1 MSARKLHDPDIFE
14 ALSIEP
20 QTTRLD
26 LPSRAVRICK
36 NGIEFRSDSPLPAW
50 TEMTVA
56 LEAPGDSKKVHCNGV
71 IVACS
76 GSRETGYNV
85 SMLFTDLSKSAEA
98 RLSSL
103 A

>member
-1 MSARKLHDPDIFE
+1 
-14 ALSIEP
+14 
-20 QTTRLD
+20 
-26 LPSRAVRICK
+26 
-36 NGIEFRSDSPLPAW
+36 
-50 TEMTVA
+50 MTVA
-56 LEAPGDSKKVHCNGV
+56 LEAPGDTKKVHCNGV
-71 IVACS
+71 IVACN